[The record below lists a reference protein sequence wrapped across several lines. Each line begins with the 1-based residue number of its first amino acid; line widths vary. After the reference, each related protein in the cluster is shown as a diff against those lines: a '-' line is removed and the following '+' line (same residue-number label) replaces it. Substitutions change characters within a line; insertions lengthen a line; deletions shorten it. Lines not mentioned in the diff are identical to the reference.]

1 MSGLRRFFSP
11 TYLRRSL
18 TAEYNFHVAF
28 LFIFNFFRLKRLDI
42 TSRFG
47 CSGRRGRARGVE
59 KILRVLIVEDD
70 ISDIRSAAA
79 VFKRLG
85 VPDADVEAV
94 RSVAVGVLRLQDA
107 VDGLR
112 PPPYLVLLDLDFTCE
127 SGFEILRFW
136 RSNPKLKQTRIMV
149 WTSMGDRQ
157 VEISRLFGVDV
168 VRKGSGIKD
177 LDESL
182 RRYFPAAG
190 QNSAIG

>member
-1 MSGLRRFFSP
+1 M
-11 TYLRRSL
+11 
-18 TAEYNFHVAF
+18 V
-28 LFIFNFFRLKRLDI
+28 
-42 TSRFG
+42 
-47 CSGRRGRARGVE
+47 
-59 KILRVLIVEDD
+59 RVLIVEDD

-94 RSVAVGVLRLQDA
+94 RSVAAGVLRLQDA
-107 VDGLR
+107 VDGLQ

-136 RSNPKLKQTRIMV
+136 RSNPKLKQTRIVV

>member
-1 MSGLRRFFSP
+1 
-11 TYLRRSL
+11 
-18 TAEYNFHVAF
+18 
-28 LFIFNFFRLKRLDI
+28 
-42 TSRFG
+42 
-47 CSGRRGRARGVE
+47 VE

-182 RRYFPAAG
+182 RQYFPAAG

>member
-1 MSGLRRFFSP
+1 M
-11 TYLRRSL
+11 
-18 TAEYNFHVAF
+18 V
-28 LFIFNFFRLKRLDI
+28 
-42 TSRFG
+42 
-47 CSGRRGRARGVE
+47 
-59 KILRVLIVEDD
+59 RVLIVEDD

-136 RSNPKLKQTRIMV
+136 RSNPKLKQTRIVV

>member
-1 MSGLRRFFSP
+1 
-11 TYLRRSL
+11 
-18 TAEYNFHVAF
+18 
-28 LFIFNFFRLKRLDI
+28 
-42 TSRFG
+42 
-47 CSGRRGRARGVE
+47 VE

-136 RSNPKLKQTRIMV
+136 RSNPKLKQTRIVV